1 MDFVR
6 SLIRSLLIAS
16 LVVLSLLLAPDA
28 KADDC
33 PGDGTCDQ
41 GVAFA
46 LCKAAVARTQ
56 QYFQSVNNGYNP
68 IVTDCVH
75 GQSSNGGGSYHCAV
89 WKGYARCINAD
100 GSIDGQHFYYGST
113 GTCLSRNSSQLADA
127 QPWYTEPS
135 NCISGCQVYGERYNT
150 TTGGVT
156 VYGMRD
162 RSYTGNVCTPSK
174 PTEDIQ
180 QAHDEK
186 TDATQEKSP
195 ECTALGQGQTACVK
209 PNGDYCA
216 TASTGSTFCWSAT
229 ETGKKSDGKEAQV
242 KDKADQPV
250 TPPTTPPDSA
260 NLEWQRTQ
268 GHQKTACVN
277 STCTTYNVTNY
288 TSVPTGQ
295 AKNSTAPNDPTGS
308 TNTSGN
314 GKPPGTPNGNGND
327 DDGEGETGTPG
338 SDDCQ
343 RVPTCSNGDSIGCAM
358 LRQHHAMSCRI
369 SDEGGYTSDTEAG
382 QGQAAPSTAIVYG
395 DGELSS
401 LLNNINLDGW
411 AAPGRCPVV
420 LQFNALGRSYTMDN
434 EHFCQILQALA
445 ALINIV
451 AAIHAGFIITGGRR

>member
-6 SLIRSLLIAS
+6 SLIRSIF
-16 LVVLSLLLAPDA
+16 LLAVALALLSFIPSA
-28 KADDC
+28 AAQNSQC
-33 PGDGTCDQ
+33 WGNGLNGACTGDQ
-41 GVAFA
+41 GEAKMAAYRVLERQRASFA
-46 LCKAAVARTQ
+46 SSDAPDRVRLICW
-56 QYFQSVNNGYNP
+56 FPDSPGSVGGY
-68 IVTDCVH
+68 VTH
-75 GQSSNGGGSYHCAV
+75 GQNPPGACNSSYAV
-89 WKGYARCINAD
+89 QVTRTYPSAQSCSA
-100 GSIDGQHFYYGST
+100 
-113 GTCLSRNSSQLADA
+113 RNSSQLADA

-135 NCISGCQVYGERYNT
+135 NCIAGCQVYGERYTT

-156 VYGMRD
+156 IYGMRD
-162 RSYTGNVCTPSK
+162 RSYTGQTCIPQQPSQ
-174 PTEDIQ
+174 DIQ
-180 QAHDEK
+180 QVQDEK
-186 TDATQEKSP
+186 SDATQEKSP

-209 PNGDYCA
+209 PNGQYCA
-216 TASTGSTFCWSAT
+216 TASTGATFCWEGQ
-229 ETGKKSDGKEAQV
+229 ETGAKTQGQEAQV
-242 KDKADQPV
+242 KDQADKPV

-268 GHQKTACVN
+268 GHQKTACIN
-277 STCTTYNVTNY
+277 NTCITYNVTNF

-314 GKPPGTPNGNGND
+314 GKPNGSGD
-327 DDGEGETGTPG
+327 GKDGEGDKGTPG
-338 SDDCQ
+338 SADCQ